1 LLEIGHFNFAIT
13 LRAKRVASPPPRCY
27 TVRAMPRNFA
37 WLVQD
42 QLAGMERP
50 GSFHPLGEDLRFLK
64 ERGIGLI
71 ISLTVAPLDRNE
83 CERFGFELFHIPI
96 RDGEAPEISEIE
108 RFLSYVAYGLGGA
121 KKVVAHCGA
130 GYGRTGTMLA
140 CFLVRAGRRAE
151 EAIAEVRRRIP
162 GAVENEAQERRVE
175 EYALHLE
182 RKGRTTAREGA

>member
-1 LLEIGHFNFAIT
+1 MLHCARHAPE
-13 LRAKRVASPPPRCY
+13 LRLARAGPARRDGAPRVVPPARGGPPVPQGAR
-27 TVRAMPRNFA
+27 
-37 WLVQD
+37 D
-42 QLAGMERP
+42 RP
-50 GSFHPLGEDLRFLK
+50 
-64 ERGIGLI
+64 I